1 MPYFSNFKHLKMSK
15 VLIIVKRERSLP
27 WGICGRGQGGES
39 TEQQGTETIRRIL
52 SGMERAGD
60 GGKKSQAP
68 TFAGCVTK
76 LQHKTIFRKEK

>member
-1 MPYFSNFKHLKMSK
+1 MRRGTGG
-15 VLIIVKRERSLP
+15 RE
-27 WGICGRGQGGES
+27 CGTVGYGND
-39 TEQQGTETIRRIL
+39 TKDIL